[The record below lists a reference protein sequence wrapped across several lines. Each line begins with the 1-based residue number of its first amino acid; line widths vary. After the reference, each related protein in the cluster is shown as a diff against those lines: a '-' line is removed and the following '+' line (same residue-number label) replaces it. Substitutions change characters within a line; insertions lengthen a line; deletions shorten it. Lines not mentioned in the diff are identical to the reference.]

1 VLLVVA
7 VAQCG
12 SLPLHDAA
20 ENNAGLDVVEVLLQ
34 AHTHAAAVADEVR
47 VGAARG
53 VVHRDLCI
61 RVGQTRMHVH
71 AEYICANKLQSTRGL
86 E

>member
-12 SLPLHDAA
+12 YLPLHDAA

-34 AHTHAAAVADEVR
+34 AHTHAAALATEVR

-53 VVHRDLCI
+53 VVNSDLCI

-71 AEYICANKLQSTRGL
+71 AEYICAMRLQSTRGL
-86 E
+86 K